1 MNNCSSAT
9 ITNSAQVQT
18 TTECDVDST
27 PGDNSTSND
36 DDDAVVLTPTFP
48 MPPTDLVLGDI
59 AFTGYQ
65 SDGNSEFS
73 IVLLTG
79 ITAGT
84 QIVLTDLGWDNDE
97 ANGFRTDTDGDGVL
111 LVTFCNDYDCGAE
124 FHFID
129 GNEGNNANNWSVV
142 DGTNSAAGIVTVQTA
157 PTGDPDGI
165 VLGTDGDQIFIFQG
179 ALLHQPIKLTL

>member
-1 MNNCSSAT
+1 
-9 ITNSAQVQT
+9 
-18 TTECDVDST
+18 
-27 PGDNSTSND
+27 
-36 DDDAVVLTPTFP
+36 

-179 ALLHQPIKLTL
+179 APPTSANQTNFITGISFNGTGWNLSLIHISEPTRPY